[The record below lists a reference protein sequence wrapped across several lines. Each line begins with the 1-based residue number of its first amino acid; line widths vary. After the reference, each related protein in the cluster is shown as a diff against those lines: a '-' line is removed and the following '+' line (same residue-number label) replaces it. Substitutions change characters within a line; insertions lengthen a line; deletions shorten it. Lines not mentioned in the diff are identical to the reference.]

1 MTKLTQFLGT
11 CLLVVSMATV
21 SWAGE
26 TQGGNL
32 PSPPPPLRAA
42 ATIDTECTTNCTN
55 SQTSPPAADA
65 TVDTVDMMNVLVTWL
80 VESIL

>member
-11 CLLVVSMATV
+11 CLLVGSMATV

-26 TQGGNL
+26 TQGGGL
-32 PSPPPPLRAA
+32 PSPPPPPTAA
-42 ATIDTECTTNCTN
+42 ATVDTQCTTNCTS
-55 SQTSPPAADA
+55 SQTTSPAADA
-65 TVDTVDMMNVLVTWL
+65 TVDTFDVVNLLVTWL

>member
-11 CLLVVSMATV
+11 CLLVGSMATV

-26 TQGGNL
+26 TQGPGL
-32 PSPPPPLRAA
+32 SSPAPPPTAA
-42 ATIDTECTTNCTN
+42 ATVDTECTTNCTN
-55 SQTSPPAADA
+55 SQTTPAVDA
-65 TVDTVDMMNVLVTWL
+65 TVDPVDVVNVLVTWL

>member
-26 TQGGNL
+26 TQGGAL
-32 PSPPPPLRAA
+32 PSPPPPSAESTTA
-42 ATIDTECTTNCTN
+42 ECTTNCTN
-55 SQTSPPAADA
+55 SQTTPAADA
-65 TVDTVDMMNVLVTWL
+65 TVDPADVVNVLVTWL